1 MAEEGRWSA
10 ASPGG
15 VIRERLLQDLCSR
28 PIRAFDRGYY
38 AGGQRRNPWNSP
50 NDSHA
55 PPHLYRLGGGII
67 VLLRGVCFVLYPF
80 VYFCL

>member
-38 AGGQRRNPWNSP
+38 AGGQRRNPWNSL

-55 PPHLYRLGGGII
+55 PPHLYRLGGA
-67 VLLRGVCFVLYPF
+67 
-80 VYFCL
+80 